1 MGEVKKSVKGSR
13 SAAGRTVRA
22 VRRSLD
28 RQEARYKRRHK
39 TARTGAKATRQEQ
52 RPRPKKGQLK
62 LNPEFEKAVAEM
74 ERAGGWHGQSTDR
87 T

>member
-52 RPRPKKGQLK
+52 RAAAEKGAIEIKPRI
-62 LNPEFEKAVAEM
+62 
-74 ERAGGWHGQSTDR
+74 
-87 T
+87 

>member
-28 RQEARYKRRHK
+28 RQEARYKPAAQNGADGRK
-39 TARTGAKATRQEQ
+39 SYTAGTTAAAEKGAIEIK
-52 RPRPKKGQLK
+52 PRI
-62 LNPEFEKAVAEM
+62 
-74 ERAGGWHGQSTDR
+74 
-87 T
+87 